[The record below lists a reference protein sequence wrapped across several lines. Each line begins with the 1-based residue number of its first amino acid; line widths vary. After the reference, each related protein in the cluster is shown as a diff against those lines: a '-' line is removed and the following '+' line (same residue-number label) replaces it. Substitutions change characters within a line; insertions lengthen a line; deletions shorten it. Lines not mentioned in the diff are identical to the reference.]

1 MSRRARRLGSP
12 RITRHIRSA
21 SAQCGASALIN
32 LNKHAEP
39 LRRDPTLPI
48 PGWFRSIRRATMFP
62 AGTQLAMSL
71 VLASTNAYAIQ
82 GDVMVGYSQFPM
94 NEAGAPLAR
103 ALVMTTPNRPYA
115 GTPSLTPLFL
125 MEKKRV
131 GAVYCN
137 QADPFCHGDYLLVSP
152 EAQVQNAANRLQ
164 ACRPP
169 RLCLQHLLAGPD
181 VSPVGDRAAAFEVQ
195 HRHRRLRG
203 VSGKGFGWLHRG
215 RLPVGVPGHERH
227 GAGLCLCGSKFGHGS
242 VAGRHGIRHRVVAL
256 VGDSDGD
263 TLLDSNEI
271 SMTGIPSSD
280 PCDGPVMR
288 CYRSIDTVF
297 QDGFE

>member
-1 MSRRARRLGSP
+1 
-12 RITRHIRSA
+12 
-21 SAQCGASALIN
+21 
-32 LNKHAEP
+32 
-39 LRRDPTLPI
+39 
-48 PGWFRSIRRATMFP
+48 MFP

-137 QADPFCHGDYLLVSP
+137 QADPFCHGDYLLVSS

-227 GAGLCLCGSKFGHGS
+227 GAGYAYAARNSDTDLLPDGMEYVIGSS
-242 VAGRHGIRHRVVAL
+242 PWY
-256 VGDSDGD
+256 GDSDGD